1 MRNPLIL
8 SICIPIYN
16 RKEKLSKLLKTID
29 LFSNIEI
36 VITDDGSTDDV
47 KSILKKKIILL
58 KLNI

>member
-1 MRNPLIL
+1 MRNLPIL

-16 RKEKLSKLLKTID
+16 RKKKLSKLLKTID

-47 KSILKKKIILL
+47 KSILKKKNYPFKI
-58 KLNI
+58 